1 MTHQPT
7 TRMMRQLFR
16 YCAEMDDGPWLDDGE
31 QRVWRRFLSMNSR
44 LRSRLGGALQREAG
58 ISLADYEVFVHLSE
72 APGGR
77 ARAFELAEATQ
88 WEKSRLSHHLTRMVA
103 RGLVR
108 REHCPSDRRGSYVA
122 LTDAGWTRSGP
133 PHRCTSDTCAGGS
146 DSLAS
151 EDLDTLAEIS
161 DRVLAGL
168 DEDDDLCL

>member
-1 MTHQPT
+1 
-7 TRMMRQLFR
+7 
-16 YCAEMDDGPWLDDGE
+16 MDDGPWLDDGE

-122 LTDAGWTRSGP
+122 LTDAGWTAIRTAAPLHVG
-133 PHRCTSDTCAGGS
+133 HVRRWFI

-168 DEDDDLCL
+168 DEDDDLAPERPTRSVEHS